1 MMAKIDSSKSD
12 PAQVGGMKAVVRRR
26 IAWSRAALLAGTSAV
41 ALSILAAAPVQARCL
56 FCSAGATNPASLAEA
71 AALTGAAQAAAAALQ
86 SQAALA
92 RASQSIQAMMAVQAR
107 ARALAGVGP
116 NNLGPD
122 PNHPGQL
129 LLNVPDGMS
138 TAGAGGLVPDS
149 GLASSGVANPVSTWT
164 GANTPTQST
173 SGGVTTVTIQQTAA
187 QALLNWTTFNVGKNT
202 VVNFNQGAST
212 WVALNRIMD
221 PSASPSQILGQIN
234 APGQVY
240 VINQNGIIFGGSSQI
255 NVGALIAATMNLTST
270 TTSFLSGSGILSD
283 GTHTSFNGATN
294 GITVQAGALL
304 STSGT
309 LALLGMTVANDGTL
323 NAPGG
328 QVLLV
333 GGSDVLLGTGDSY
346 TRGFVVLPNP
356 AAVNPNISGPNANPV
371 HYSSSTPGVVSN
383 NGLISA
389 STGNVTIVGGSVSQ
403 TGVITSTTSTT
414 ENGSILIRAEQ
425 APLLLGGVND
435 NPLYAAYGVTP
446 QQSLLQI
453 IPDPS
458 DQSQVTD
465 SQAIANSSIS
475 LQGTDVDIRGIVQL
489 RGYDVTNTN
498 DHPGGITVTATGTTA
513 GGSHATGQVFL
524 ESGSLIDASG
534 TTDATAS
541 ASRNSVAVQLRSNEL
556 RDSPV
561 IEAGLLYQQTVNVD
575 ATVSGTWV
583 DGETWFGTPLAD
595 ASGWIGLI
603 NRSLNERMM
612 NGAPVTIGGNLINS
626 LGTNALGQV
635 AANLVQAPGSI
646 INISGGYLTYTPG
659 YVAVG
664 RLIDASGHLVS
675 ISNAN
680 PNEDYIGV
688 CCSFTVDHSRWGV
701 TETYTSLGSGY
712 NQGGYV
718 QGGSGGSL
726 NLVVASA
733 VLGGEIDATVVD
745 GEKQRTL
752 ATAATPAALTINSVN
767 YALSQTMLLGTGY
780 NADNIVLSDNLTAA
794 AAQWTAGLQSGTD
807 LNAVFAA
814 NGVAA
819 NTVYVPSSMLN
830 EFGVV
835 ALAANNTITLAAGNP
850 VNLAPGGAPR
860 QSLEQS
866 IGCGQ
871 AGSCFSASANTVDI
885 ESAIVAPSGTIAL
898 TGAFTAASSLITDPN
913 GALSARSGLVK
924 IGAGVTVSAAGAWTN
939 DTTASALSQIAVNG
953 GTIAIGSDGDIVLG
967 QGSVLD
973 VSGGASETAAG
984 KITGGNGGSL
994 QLTAGLTP
1002 PAGAGAPIG
1011 VPLPLMAHLGFVNF
1025 EGGLAA
1031 GQLRGYGVNGGA
1043 GGSLALTTYDVATIV
1058 AQPGAS
1064 LMTAG
1069 QTAVDAAGNT
1079 YSPLVVSTDFF
1090 SSGGFSS
1097 VGLTAAGITL
1107 PAGVM
1112 LAPTVQSMI
1121 VTNAGAAAQ
1130 LSLAGLAMPVLL
1142 PAGVRPAASIALH
1155 ATGDLWNR
1163 GLPNPTAAYQTST
1176 DPVTYS
1182 LNIAGTIETD
1192 PKGSVSLT
1200 GDQIAI
1206 VSGIVDVPGG
1216 SITLAGG
1223 TYSYPS
1229 GPGVKALDGE
1239 GIWLTSTGQ
1248 LLARGTEVAFPQGRL
1263 TYEDVLPGGQVTV
1276 SGGEIIL
1283 APGSLIDVS
1292 GTSGAATLLAAGA
1305 SNASTLFGAG
1315 AGGAFANVAS
1325 AAGTI
1330 SISALVGGVLEGNLL
1345 AASGGG
1351 NASGGTL
1358 SLAQSGHGPGGGS
1371 TVPGGIWPA
1380 VENTYI
1386 VLQQTL
1392 QPGDNGYVDGS
1403 LLVPGNNPAATPFN
1417 DANLVIAA
1425 DRLTRGGFASLLLT
1439 GSFVTFSGNVN
1450 LALPGEIVIAN
1461 IGTIIVPN
1469 GTNATLRANYFAWSN
1484 TDVMGIS
1491 TGAGTGRL
1499 TIAANVMDLIG
1510 TLTVQGAQTTSFV
1523 VAQDLRLNGTADSSN
1538 NIFSGSLVSTGEL
1551 DFTAG
1556 QIYPSTGSTFTLASA
1571 QKIVFTANGAPPM
1584 APLSAGGVLNVYAPE
1599 IDQSGT
1605 LRAPTGVINLGS
1617 ASTQTLDGVSI
1628 AAAATVNL
1636 GAGSLTSVS
1645 ADGETT
1651 LYGYVQNGTSWFYDP
1666 TGSLQPTA
1674 LTAPPAKQVNVSGAN
1689 IAVSPGAVIDESGGG
1704 DLYAGEFVPGTGG
1717 SQNIFAGLNK
1727 YLPRGTAVYAVLPGY
1742 NGIAPYD
1749 PTISSGG
1756 PALGQQVY
1764 LNGVPGLAAGTYT
1777 LLPSQYA
1784 ELPGAFLVTVRTAPG
1799 PGSIAA
1805 TRAPVNPVTL
1815 ADGSSVTSGYF
1826 VTPGVGTTSEHWS
1839 VFTVMSD
1846 AVARRYSEVN
1856 SYSANVFFA
1865 QQALANGSAIPRLP
1879 EDAGQLSLAATQ
1891 TLIFQGTGIFNHPN
1905 GLGGLAD
1912 ISAKQILVVDDA
1924 TAQAIAAGTIPVT
1937 DYAPGTALAG
1947 GSTDPDS
1954 WAPIVLGAGDLNRL
1968 GVESLLLGGERA
1980 FVDPTGKAYTDGI
1993 HYTTTASAVV
2003 VANDARDPL
2012 ILPDVQMIAAP
2023 EAMNITIPATS
2034 NGGPGN
2040 ASPITVVAANPGTGQ
2055 VIIAPNAV
2063 IEATGSV
2070 AATGTSNLIL
2080 CPPTA
2085 CTEVLP
2091 TPVVTIG
2098 SFNEYS
2104 LASIQAYYQEA
2115 LANQI
2120 GFVRLSGSGLATL
2133 VGGNATYA
2141 GLTGLFN
2148 IASSSSA
2155 GSYVLPNVAMGGSV
2169 TIGSNA
2175 RLISDNSL
2183 TLFSSGQGNI
2193 APGVVIAAQSAEFKS
2208 TQINLGID
2216 NSALPVSQQGL
2227 SLDQAALDGLA
2238 GVNALVFVS
2247 SSTINMYGSLN
2258 LGVLDPTTGQPVLGS
2273 LTLDSAGLVEA
2284 GSSGTATFTAEQVT
2298 LQNSLGGSY
2307 TQTVPAVANSTL
2319 AINAADVLQAGG
2331 VNNAQIS
2338 LGGGA
2343 VAIAG
2348 FSNVDLTSTGQIV
2361 ATGNGGSLTSEAPLT
2376 LDAPRISAGSMTINP
2391 STGLPQFNT
2400 VSYTITA
2407 SNQAATPSYYSVTL
2421 KNSSGS
2427 VPLPAALLGNS
2438 LTIVGGE
2445 TVIATDVA
2453 LPGGTVNVTANPDA
2467 SGAVGNVT
2475 IAAGGVIDVS
2485 GQAVQFID
2493 VTATI
2498 GGGNINL
2505 TSSNA
2510 AVIVQAGAILN
2521 VGDLAGVGA
2530 LNQTSAGTLT
2540 LSAPTGGVA
2549 IAGNTVAI
2557 GTQAFSTLSGL
2568 DITKGQSITFTDG
2581 AHAGNT
2587 MTGTVTSY
2595 NPATGELVV
2604 DVTSDSGS
2612 GTSVAWT
2619 FQVGTSPTKIAVSS
2633 LQGQGPSADSS
2644 GSFAIDTNS
2653 LDKLSTGALMTYD
2666 WLATVLNN
2674 GNFSKSW
2681 DIRARSGDILM
2692 SGLSQARSVTVSLD
2706 GNLVST
2712 SSTST
2717 VAINGGS
2724 VGSQQTFV
2732 IAGGLQLASGDALT
2746 LSDKAD
2752 GGNYLVGKI
2761 VSYDPASGRLVVD
2774 VVAEGGAGTPTNW
2787 NISAGNIDVT
2797 GTIDAHGATPG
2808 QINIFAGNSLIL
2820 ENTAQL
2826 NASALTADANGRGG
2840 QVWLAASQ
2848 AGNQQGALVLNV
2860 GAQIDVSALAA
2871 NPGVSGPV
2879 LGGSVTFGTSRN
2891 VGESGLNLSVNGGS
2905 FADFVGG
2912 ITGESAWDGVVI
2924 VGNQTYTY
2932 NDTTLYITPTTTV
2945 AASNGVETVAF
2956 TTFLGDAAN
2965 FMNNQSAIWST
2976 LGADPNSGVA
2986 HGVLINIR
2994 PGIAVTNTGSVT
3006 IEGDARNPN
3015 GIDLSGSN
3023 YARSVLNHNDPQTL
3037 AGHFGQYDEP
3047 IVLALRAGGNLN
3059 FGSCLNQCSTPT
3071 LGSLSDGFSQ
3081 YAMLPTYAKDPN
3093 TGEYVITGYASQLI
3107 YGAGLYVP
3115 DPNTGEYI
3123 QAVAPAPIEIKGAGA
3138 SGAATLFDPA
3148 MPGAYDGLSGGLG
3161 ADSATYFLSAGAD
3174 LKAGNPLA
3182 VVKNAPAGTMTVAG
3196 LPGESVQTN
3205 LLGGVTYADTADPL
3219 YVYNFDTNGGNSS
3232 ATLLNFADYAS
3243 LVRTG
3248 TGNISIATSK
3258 DLNLQSPL
3266 SLIYTAGVGYNVN
3279 GSNATQPLAGFQQ
3292 YNGNLTIFG
3301 SNSGGLAAFDML
3313 PASTY
3318 PTHGGDV
3325 SLAVGGNIL
3334 GDMNSQSTI
3343 PLNSPVGT
3351 GQELPYDMTA
3361 LGSQLKLQNWFD
3373 TSATGTSQMGAF
3385 SALYAT
3391 DAWIAQTSNS
3401 TFYTLAGAPSHQQT
3415 AETPGDYQLAW
3426 YTWFPFLENTIGSF
3440 GGGNISVKAGGN
3452 ISLVQFVAPT
3462 NARDAGPILVA
3473 TAYNPANQTGLY
3485 VQGGGNIS
3493 LTAGGN
3499 ISGVYTYAQNGRTML
3514 QAGGS
3519 IGSPNSASIGMSIET
3534 STGDVALMAGGTIN
3548 VRDTIVSPDVVQ
3560 QGNITLSG
3568 IMLIQNASFL
3578 IDVPPGTISA
3588 AGDKGWGRE
3597 VTVFNGLLTS
3607 IPTGTLTIEAVG
3619 DVTLGV
3625 SASPSWNTSQGLL
3638 PPQVNLISLQGDVA
3652 NDGRFITYPSSTGTI
3667 NLLAQGSVALN
3678 DGFVLSDADPSVLPT
3693 LANIAST
3700 LKSFTATVTAANES
3714 TTTLAP
3720 AYLQI
3725 GEAPDTVATKSL
3737 AYGFIGGAN
3746 YLAGQDPLLSVL
3758 GGDAPAQL
3766 IRDVAA
3772 AAILNGPYGVAYD
3785 AVSPLTESQRHAGLH
3800 ANDSNPLRII
3810 ALAGDVVQ
3818 GGIPNASGG
3827 STGIYNFESPYEDIN
3842 KLAEVFA
3849 GRDIIALALLGQNN
3863 GPTDI
3868 TTVVAGRDIVYPTSG
3883 TAISPQIP
3891 FAIEIGG
3898 PGNLIVESGRNIDL
3912 GRSAGIQTFGNLL
3925 DPNPLFP
3932 ASGSSIT
3939 IEAGMGPALTS
3950 PDYLNFLAQFV
3961 DPASTNLYAEALQLY
3976 NAQGQP
3982 TGSGDAA
3989 YNFIVPPGTNCC
4001 TAAQQLA
4008 LNRIFFELI
4017 RDSGREHT
4025 GAAGGGNYELGSIPI
4040 DTSGTL
4046 NSSYGNYQR
4055 AFAAIA
4061 SLLQGTSGSG
4071 NFLGGLS
4078 TVRTLSGGDITVLA
4092 PHGQIQAGLVSP
4104 PAGFS
4109 YSNVSDPAYALG
4121 FGIVTE
4127 KSGDIDLYAHGDIS
4141 VNQSRVFTLE
4151 GGDMVLVSQTG
4162 NIDAGKGAKTV
4173 QAIQPPSVSYDLYG
4187 HVTIT
4192 PYGPASGSGI
4202 AVLRALPGVPLGNAD
4217 LIAFQGAINAGDA
4230 GIRVSGNLN
4239 IAAVQVLNAGNIQ
4252 VGGTSTGVPVIQPP
4266 PVAALTSA
4274 SNTAGATQQTAAL
4287 PAQNADKDRP
4297 SVIIVEFLGF
4307 GGGDGGDSGQ
4317 PSNEQ
4322 PRSNRNS
4329 QSYNLS
4335 SPVQVIG
4342 SGELTASQKQ
4352 QLTMPE
4358 QENYES
4364 TSR

>member
-12 PAQVGGMKAVVRRR
+12 PAQVGGIKAVVRQR

-56 FCSAGATNPASLAEA
+56 FCSAGTTNPASLAEA

-107 ARALAGVGP
+107 ARAMAAAGP
-116 NNLGPD
+116 NNLGLD

-138 TAGAGGLVPDS
+138 TAGAGALVPDS
-149 GLASSGVANPVSTWT
+149 GLASTGVANPVTTWT
-164 GANTPTQST
+164 GANTPTQSA

-240 VINQNGIIFGGSSQI
+240 VINQNGIIFGGSSQV
-255 NVGALIAATMNLTST
+255 NVGALIAATMNMTST
-270 TTSFLSGSGILSD
+270 TANFLSGSGILSD

-294 GITVQAGALL
+294 GITVQAGAQL

-309 LALLGMTVANDGTL
+309 LALLGLTVTNEGTL

-356 AAVNPNISGPNANPV
+356 AAVNPNITGPNANPV
-371 HYSSSTPGVVSN
+371 YYSSSTPGVVSN

-389 STGNVTIVGGSVSQ
+389 STGNVTIVGGTVSQ
-403 TGVITSTTSTT
+403 AGVVTSTTSTT

-435 NPLYAAYGVTP
+435 NPLYALYGVTP

-453 IPDPS
+453 TPDSS

-489 RGYDVTNTN
+489 HGYDITNTN
-498 DHPGGITVTATGTTA
+498 DHPGGITITAIGTTVA
-513 GGSHATGQVFL
+513 GSHATGQVFL
-524 ESGSLIDASG
+524 ESGSLIDGSG

-575 ATVSGTWV
+575 ATVSGTWA

-603 NRSLNERMM
+603 TRSLDERLM
-612 NGAPVTIGGNLINS
+612 NGAPVTIGGNLITGIG
-626 LGTNALGQV
+626 GTSVLGQV
-635 AANLVQAPGSI
+635 AANLIQAPGST

-659 YVAVG
+659 FVAVG
-664 RLIDASGHLVS
+664 RLIDATGHLVS

-680 PNEDYIGV
+680 PNENYVGV

-718 QGGSGGSL
+718 QGGAGGSL

-745 GEKQRTL
+745 GEKQRSL

-780 NADNIVLSDNLTAA
+780 SADNIVLSDNLAAA

-814 NGVAA
+814 KGVGA
-819 NTVYVPSSMLN
+819 NTVYVPSSTLN
-830 EFGVV
+830 AFGVV
-835 ALAANNTITLAAGNP
+835 ALAANNTITLTAGNP
-850 VNLAPGGAPR
+850 VNLAVGGIAREP
-860 QSLEQS
+860 LGQS

-898 TGAFTAASSLITDPN
+898 TGAFTTASSLITDPN

-924 IGAGVTVSAAGAWTN
+924 IGAGVTLSAAGAWTN
-939 DTTASALSQIAVNG
+939 DTTARALSQISVNG

-973 VSGGASETAAG
+973 VSGGAAETAAG

-1002 PAGAGAPIG
+1002 SAGAGAPIG

-1025 EGGLAA
+1025 EGGLAP

-1058 AQPGAS
+1058 TPAQTGGT
-1064 LMTAG
+1064 LILAG
-1069 QTAVDAAGNT
+1069 STAVDAAGNT
-1079 YSPLVVSTDFF
+1079 YSPLAISTDFF
-1090 SSGGFSS
+1090 SSGGFASI
-1097 VGLTAAGITL
+1097 GLTAAGITL
-1107 PAGVM
+1107 PAGVT

-1121 VTNAGAAAQ
+1121 VTNPGATAQ
-1130 LSLAGLAMPVLL
+1130 SSLAGLEMPVLL
-1142 PAGVRPAASIALH
+1142 PESVRPAASIALH

-1163 GLPNPTAAYQTST
+1163 GLPNPMAAYQTST
-1176 DPVTYS
+1176 DPISYS
-1182 LNIAGTIETD
+1182 LNIAGTIVTD
-1192 PKGSVSLT
+1192 PKGSISLT

-1206 VSGIVDVPGG
+1206 VSGTVEALGG

-1239 GIWLTSTGQ
+1239 GVWLTPTGR
-1248 LLARGTEVAFPQGRL
+1248 LLANGTEVAIPQAKF
-1263 TYEDVLPGGQVTV
+1263 TYYDVSAGGQVTV

-1292 GTSGAATLLAAGA
+1292 GTSGVATLLAAGA
-1305 SNASTLFGAG
+1305 SNASTLFGAS
-1315 AGGAFANVAS
+1315 ASGAFANVAS

-1345 AASGGG
+1345 AESGGG

-1358 SLAQSGHGPGGGS
+1358 SLTQSGHGPGGGS
-1371 TVPGGIWPA
+1371 SVPGGIWPA

-1417 DANLVIAA
+1417 DANLVVAA

-1571 QKIVFTANGAPPM
+1571 QKIVFTANGAPPV

-1617 ASTQTLDGVSI
+1617 ASAQTLDGVSI

-1651 LYGYVQNGTSWFYDP
+1651 LYGFVQNGTSWFYDP

-1689 IAVSPGAVIDESGGG
+1689 IVVSPGAVIDESGGG

-1727 YLPRGTAVYAVLPGY
+1727 YLPAGTVVYAVLPGY
-1742 NGIAPYD
+1742 GGIAPYD

-1799 PGSIAA
+1799 PGSITT
-1805 TRAPVNPVTL
+1805 TRGPVNPVTL

-1826 VTPGVGTTSEHWS
+1826 VTPGAGTTSEHWS
-1839 VFTVMSD
+1839 LFTVMSD
-1846 AVARRYSEVN
+1846 AVARRYSEVT
-1856 SYSANVFFA
+1856 SYNANVFFA
-1865 QQALANGSAIPRLP
+1865 QQALASGSAIPRLP

-1912 ISAKQILVVDDA
+1912 ISASQILVVDDA

-1937 DYAPGTALAG
+1937 NYEPGMALTG
-1947 GSTDPDS
+1947 GSADPDS

-1980 FVDPTGKAYTDGI
+1980 FVDPSTGKAYTDGI

-2040 ASPITVVAANPGTGQ
+2040 AAPITVVAAKPGTGQ

-2085 CTEVLP
+2085 CTEVAP
-2091 TPVVTIG
+2091 TPALTIG

-2141 GLTGLFN
+2141 GLTGLTN

-2155 GSYVLPNVAMGGSV
+2155 GAYVLPNVAMGGSV

-2175 RLISDNSL
+2175 RLTSDNSL

-2193 APGVVIAAQSAEFKS
+2193 APGVVIDAQSAEFKS
-2208 TQINLGID
+2208 TQINLGVD
-2216 NSALPVSQQGL
+2216 NSVLPVSQQGL

-2247 SSTINMYGSLN
+2247 SGTISMYGTLN
-2258 LGVLDPTTGQPVLGS
+2258 LGVLDPATGQPILGS
-2273 LTLDSAGLVEA
+2273 LTLDAAGLVEA

-2307 TQTVPAVANSTL
+2307 TQTVPAVAHSAL
-2319 AINAADVLQAGG
+2319 AIDAKDVLQTGG

-2338 LGGGA
+2338 LGIGA

-2348 FSNVDLTSTGQIV
+2348 FSNVDLTSTGQII
-2361 ATGNGGSLTSEAPLT
+2361 ASGNGGSLTSEAPLT

-2407 SNQAATPSYYSVTL
+2407 SNQAATPSYYAITL
-2421 KNSSGS
+2421 TNSSGS
-2427 VPLPAALLGNS
+2427 VPLPTALLGNS

-2445 TVIATDVA
+2445 TTIATDVA

-2467 SGAVGNVT
+2467 SGSAGNVT

-2485 GQAVQFID
+2485 GQSVQFID

-2505 TSSNA
+2505 TSNNA
-2510 AVIVQAGAILN
+2510 AVIVQAGAKLDVSDTVANSLN
-2521 VGDLAGVGA
+2521 P
-2530 LNQTSAGTLT
+2530 TSAGTLS
-2540 LSAPTGGVA
+2540 LSAPQGGVS
-2549 IAGNTVAI
+2549 IAA
-2557 GTQAFSTLSGL
+2557 GT
-2568 DITKGQSITFTDG
+2568 
-2581 AHAGNT
+2581 
-2587 MTGTVTSY
+2587 
-2595 NPATGELVV
+2595 
-2604 DVTSDSGS
+2604 
-2612 GTSVAWT
+2612 
-2619 FQVGTSPTKIAVSS
+2619 
-2633 LQGQGPSADSS
+2633 LQGQGPTADTS
-2644 GSFAIDTNS
+2644 GSFILDTNS
-2653 LDKLSTGALMTYD
+2653 LDQPSTGALLTYD
-2666 WLATVLNN
+2666 QLAAVLN
-2674 GNFSKSW
+2674 GGSFTRSW
-2681 DIRARSGDILM
+2681 NIRARSGDILM
-2692 SGLSQARSVTVSLD
+2692 SGLSQARSVTVSAD
-2706 GNLVST
+2706 TGSIDI
-2712 SSTST
+2712 SGT
-2717 VAINGGS
+2717 V
-2724 VGSQQTFV
+2724 
-2732 IAGGLQLASGDALT
+2732 
-2746 LSDKAD
+2746 
-2752 GGNYLVGKI
+2752 
-2761 VSYDPASGRLVVD
+2761 
-2774 VVAEGGAGTPTNW
+2774 
-2787 NISAGNIDVT
+2787 
-2797 GTIDAHGATPG
+2797 DAHGPTPG
-2808 QINIFAGNSLIL
+2808 QINLWAGTDLFL
-2820 ENTAQL
+2820 EASAVL
-2826 NASALTADANGRGG
+2826 NARGDIADANGRGG
-2840 QVWLAASQ
+2840 QVLLAASQ
-2848 AGNQQGALVLNV
+2848 EGNQKGTLVLNV
-2860 GAQIDVSALAA
+2860 GATIDVTAVAA
-2871 NPGVSGPV
+2871 NSIDSGPV
-2879 LGGSVTFGTSRN
+2879 LRGQVTFVTSRN
-2891 VGESGLNLSVNGGS
+2891 ATNDGVMLSVNGGT
-2905 FADFVGG
+2905 FAQLLSGTNGQNGV
-2912 ITGESAWDGVVI
+2912 IGESAWDGVVI

-2932 NDTTLYITPTTTV
+2932 DQSSLVITPSISTSGSVVFNAFLTANTGYGDSTYSAAQYNATN
-2945 AASNGVETVAF
+2945 AAS
-2956 TTFLGDAAN
+2956 
-2965 FMNNQSAIWST
+2965 FMSDSNQSAMWST
-2976 LGADPNSGVA
+2976 FGANGNGVA
-2986 HGVLINIR
+2986 NGVLVNIR
-2994 PGIAVTNTGSVT
+2994 PGIVVKNSSSVT
-3006 IEGDARNPN
+3006 IEGDASNPN

-3023 YARSVLNHNDPQTL
+3023 YAGSVLNHGDPHAL

-3047 IVLALRAGGNLN
+3047 IVLAIRAGGNLN
-3059 FGSCLNQCSTPT
+3059 FGSCLNQCNTPT

-3115 DPNTGEYI
+3115 DPRTGEYI
-3123 QAVAPAPIEIKGAGA
+3123 QAVAPAPIEINGAGA

-3148 MPGAYDGLSGGLG
+3148 MPGAYNSLSGGLG

-3174 LKAGNPLA
+3174 LKAANPLA
-3182 VVKNAPAGTMTVAG
+3182 VIKSAPAGTLTVAG
-3196 LPGESVQTN
+3196 LPGESQQTN

-3219 YVYNFDTNGGNSS
+3219 YVYNFDTNSGNSS
-3232 ATLLNFADYAS
+3232 ATLLDFADYAS

-3248 TGNISIATSK
+3248 TGNISVATSK

-3301 SNSGGLAAFDML
+3301 SNSGGVAAFDML

-3334 GDMNSQSTI
+3334 GDMNSLSTI
-3343 PLNSPVGT
+3343 PRNSPVGT

-3401 TFYTLAGAPSHQQT
+3401 TFYTLAGPPSHQQT

-3473 TAYNPANQTGLY
+3473 TGYNPANQTGLY

-3499 ISGVYTYAQNGRTML
+3499 ISGVYTYAQNGRTVL

-3548 VRDTIVSPDVVQ
+3548 VRDTIVSPDVAQ

-3578 IDVPPGTISA
+3578 IDVPPGGLPA
-3588 AGDKGWGRE
+3588 AGDKGWARE

-3607 IPTGTLTIEAVG
+3607 VPTGALTIEAVG

-3625 SASPSWNTSQGLL
+3625 NAAVSWNTSQGLL
-3638 PPQVNLISLQGDVA
+3638 PPQVNLISLQGDIA
-3652 NDGRFITYPSSTGTI
+3652 NDGRFITYPSQTGTV
-3667 NLLAQGSVALN
+3667 NMLAQGSVALN
-3678 DGFVLSDADPSVLPT
+3678 EGFVLSDADPSVLPT

-3700 LKSFTATVTAANES
+3700 LKNFTTTVTAANES

-3737 AYGFIGGAN
+3737 AYEFIGGAN
-3746 YLAGQDPLLSVL
+3746 YLAGQDPSLSVL

-3766 IRDVAA
+3766 IRDVATA
-3772 AAILNGPYGVAYD
+3772 AMINGPYGIAYD

-3800 ANDSNPLRII
+3800 ADDSNPLRII
-3810 ALAGDVVQ
+3810 ALAGDVTQ
-3818 GGIPNASGG
+3818 GSIPTGSGG
-3827 STGIYNFESPYEDIN
+3827 PSGVYDFNSPFENIN
-3842 KLAEVFA
+3842 KLAEIFA
-3849 GRDIIALALLGQNN
+3849 GRDIFALALVGQNN
-3863 GPTDI
+3863 NPTDI
-3868 TTVVAGRDIVYPTSG
+3868 TTVVAGRDIFYPTSG
-3883 TAISPQIP
+3883 PTNSSQIP

-3925 DPNPLFP
+3925 NPNPQFP
-3932 ASGSSIT
+3932 ATGSSIT
-3939 IEAGMGPALTS
+3939 VEVGMGAALTS
-3950 PDYLNFLAQFV
+3950 PDYLDFLAQFV

-3976 NAQGQP
+3976 NGQGQVI
-3982 TGSGDAA
+3982 GSSDAA
-3989 YNFIVPPGTNCC
+3989 YNFIVPSGTNCC

-4092 PHGQIQAGLVSP
+4092 PHGQIQAGLVSL

-4127 KSGDIDLYAHGDIS
+4127 RSGDIDLYAHDDIS

-4252 VGGTSTGVPVIQPP
+4252 VGGTSTGVPVIQAP

-4274 SNTAGATQQTAAL
+4274 SNTAGATQQAATP
-4287 PAQNADKDRP
+4287 PAPADKDRP

-4307 GGGDGGDSGQ
+4307 GGGDGDSGQ

-4329 QSYNLS
+4329 QSYNVN

-4342 SGELTASQKQ
+4342 SGDLTAAQKQ
-4352 QLTMPE
+4352 QLTGPE
-4358 QENYES
+4358 QTNYDGAL
-4364 TSR
+4364 R